1 MKRYMHET
9 IPFRS
14 VLRISTIEFC
24 ETAWIFVLLL
34 CKQDCLCVSS
44 VDVLYQY
51 SLLAS
56 TKKPPSD
63 GNATLKKSLKS
74 AETLGALQGFAGCN
88 QANLTV
94 MGGGSLS
101 CTPLCFSVGLYDL
114 YKRSLLIEELGLW
127 DANNDNRH
135 TQNLFERMGRM
146 EAEL

>member
-1 MKRYMHET
+1 MHET

-14 VLRISTIEFC
+14 VRRISTIENSAKLSGYLHYC
-24 ETAWIFVLLL
+24 CANKIV
-34 CKQDCLCVSS
+34 CVSS
-44 VDVLYQY
+44 AQ
-51 SLLAS
+51 
-56 TKKPPSD
+56 
-63 GNATLKKSLKS
+63 
-74 AETLGALQGFAGCN
+74 TLGDLQGLAGCN